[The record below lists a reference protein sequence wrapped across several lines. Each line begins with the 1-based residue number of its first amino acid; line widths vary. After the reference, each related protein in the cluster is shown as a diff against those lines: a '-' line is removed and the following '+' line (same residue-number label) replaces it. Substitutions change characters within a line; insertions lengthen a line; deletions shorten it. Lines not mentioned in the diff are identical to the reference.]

1 MIKRILYIPTLRCN
15 CNCMHCG
22 QHRLKDAECSPDL
35 VERRL
40 LEYGYN
46 CGMLSIT
53 GGEPFLKAELPE
65 AIANIINQLGTQVD
79 FTTNGTCLPSIK
91 KLVNLINDKSKL
103 QFSISIDG
111 LPEIHDKIRE
121 LSGCF
126 EQALET
132 VKYLKDSGIEVKIN
146 TVIQPSNIDVLEEFE
161 RYIKTEVDE
170 NTVISWIVLNAQIS
184 KDEEFPYSK
193 EKLEEV
199 RKRATANFDK
209 AYLDT
214 KGSIK
219 IKNCHAGE
227 SSIVIAP
234 TGEVYACL
242 TAHDYIDVENRQNY
256 KIGDLRT
263 QTLYDIEKEMQS
275 SNAKFKK
282 YVHNCK
288 GCWNPC
294 EVSNEIL
301 FYGMSVEKLRDQ
313 IMDEVTMHKGKDI
326 LFNQEI
332 DVAQIMQEI
341 KAKALAMQ
349 PTGTMYSD
357 TESSDCLTGVEQNLS
372 RIGDFIQNTLN
383 DSVTYQEMGAVI
395 PIGTRWKGILR
406 KMLIFF
412 RRLVRK
418 STRFLVEDQM
428 RFNQLSNQNIKA
440 LMDGQEQLRQ
450 AIVYLKQELEHNS
463 KEHQK
468 NEMQLSHLK
477 EHYGEKLALQDDHI
491 LAIEEK
497 LRICQQAYEKFQA
510 EIKQTAIG
518 DEFYKAF
525 EDCHRGSED
534 EIKNRLTYY
543 IPYIEQVIRNQE
555 TEYILDLG
563 CGRGEWLE
571 LLKDHHYTAKGVD
584 MNETMVNC
592 CIEKGLN
599 VTCEDAIS
607 YLKKLPDC
615 SVKMIT
621 GFQLGEHLRAG
632 ALEQLVE
639 EAYRV
644 LQFHGILLLELPNCK
659 NIEVGSSNFYND
671 PTHIRPVSSE
681 YLEFMAKYKGF
692 YETQTVYWKQQEI
705 ERWLDS
711 VMKSDETTVLE
722 SPVLR
727 TMLESMKK
735 TYYIAPDYAVLATK

>member
-1 MIKRILYIPTLRCN
+1 M
-15 CNCMHCG
+15 
-22 QHRLKDAECSPDL
+22 
-35 VERRL
+35 
-40 LEYGYN
+40 
-46 CGMLSIT
+46 
-53 GGEPFLKAELPE
+53 
-65 AIANIINQLGTQVD
+65 
-79 FTTNGTCLPSIK
+79 
-91 KLVNLINDKSKL
+91 
-103 QFSISIDG
+103 
-111 LPEIHDKIRE
+111 
-121 LSGCF
+121 
-126 EQALET
+126 
-132 VKYLKDSGIEVKIN
+132 
-146 TVIQPSNIDVLEEFE
+146 
-161 RYIKTEVDE
+161 
-170 NTVISWIVLNAQIS
+170 
-184 KDEEFPYSK
+184 
-193 EKLEEV
+193 
-199 RKRATANFDK
+199 
-209 AYLDT
+209 
-214 KGSIK
+214 
-219 IKNCHAGE
+219 
-227 SSIVIAP
+227 
-234 TGEVYACL
+234 
-242 TAHDYIDVENRQNY
+242 
-256 KIGDLRT
+256 RT
-263 QTLYDIEKEMQS
+263 QTLHDIEKEMQS

-301 FYGMSVEKLRDQ
+301 FYDMSVEKLRDQ
-313 IMDEVTMHKGKDI
+313 IMDEVTMHKEKDI

-349 PTGTMYSD
+349 PTGMMYSD
-357 TESSDCLTGVEQNLS
+357 TESNDCLKSVDQNLS

-383 DSVTYQEMGAVI
+383 DSTNYQEMGAVI
-395 PIGTRWKGILR
+395 PVGARWKGILR

-440 LMDGQEQLRQ
+440 LMEGQEQLRQ
-450 AIVYLKQELEHNS
+450 AIVYLKQELEQNS
-463 KEHQK
+463 REHQK
-468 NEMQLSHLK
+468 NDIQLSHLSEYFTK
-477 EHYGEKLALQDDHI
+477 QKTELTVQKNELLKLRGCVQEYDEKLDLQDEHI
-491 LAIEEK
+491 LSMVEK

-525 EDCHRGSED
+525 EDCQRGSED

-543 IPYIEQVIRNQE
+543 IPYVEQAIRNQE

-571 LLKDHHYTAKGVD
+571 LLKEHHYTAKGVD

-632 ALEQLVE
+632 VLEQLVE

-681 YLEFMAKYKGF
+681 YLEFMATYKGF
-692 YETQTVYWKQQEI
+692 YETQTVYWKQQEV

-727 TMLESMKK
+727 TMLESMKQ